1 VTTVDRVPAVL
12 TVPPAL
18 SNAARATID
27 TPALIVDLDRMDAAI
42 ERMQRSMD
50 ERGVALRPHAKTHKS
65 VEVGRRQL
73 AAGARGLTVGTI
85 GEAEVFADAG
95 FDDLFIAYPLV
106 PLGPKADR
114 LREVARRVHLRVGTD
129 SPMGARAIAEALGDD
144 RDLVELLV
152 EIDSGGRRS
161 GVAPENAGEIARAA
175 TDLGLRVV
183 GVFTHGGHG
192 YAGPAARASAADDEV
207 RSLTTAADDLRA
219 HGIEP
224 VVVSAGST
232 PTALGSARDA
242 VTEERPG
249 TYVFGDRQQ
258 VALGSIEPDAVAA
271 VVVARVASVSEAD
284 HRFVIDAGAKTLTKD
299 VPAYLTGHAEI
310 PELDAV
316 VARVSD
322 YHGVVEVPAGAP
334 LPEVGR
340 VVVAVPNHICPVV
353 DLFDVFTLVRSGD
366 VVDRWRVDA
375 HSRSG

>member
-1 VTTVDRVPAVL
+1 VTTAEPIDAVM
-12 TVPPAL
+12 TVPPSL
-18 SNAARATID
+18 SDAARAVID
-27 TPALIVDLDRMDAAI
+27 TPALVVDLDRTDAAI
-42 ERMQRSMD
+42 ERMQRSMT

-73 AAGARGLTVGTI
+73 AAGAGGLTVGTI
-85 GEAEVFADAG
+85 GEAEVFVEG
-95 FDDLFIAYPLV
+95 GLDDLFIAYPLV
-106 PLGPKADR
+106 PLGPKARR
-114 LREVARRVHLRVGTD
+114 LRALAERARLGLGMDSVVG
-129 SPMGARAIAEALGDD
+129 AEAIAAALGAARD
-144 RDLVELLV
+144 RVEVLI

-161 GVAPENAGEIARAA
+161 GVAPEAAGELARAA
-175 TDLGLRVV
+175 SDLGLRVV

-192 YAGPAARASAADDEV
+192 YAGPEARASAADDEV
-207 RSLTTAADDLRA
+207 RWLTAAADSLRA
-219 HGIEP
+219 RGIEP
-224 VVVSAGST
+224 SVVSAGST

-258 VALGSIEPDAVAA
+258 VALGSIAPDAVAA
-271 VVVARVASVSEAD
+271 VVAARVTSVSEIG

-299 VPAYLTGHAEI
+299 VPAYLAGHAAI

-322 YHGVVEVPAGAP
+322 YHGVVEVPAGVP

-340 VVVAVPNHICPVV
+340 VVLAVPNHVCPVV
-353 DLFDVFTLVRSGD
+353 DLFEGFTVVRSGEI
-366 VVDRWRVDA
+366 VDTWRVDA